1 MQLINDNCF
10 NYFPK
15 IKEKSIDL
23 ILCDPPYNLT
33 KCSWDKYIP
42 INEMWFFLN
51 KIIKDKGVIALHS
64 MQPFTTLL
72 INSNIQNFKYCWI
85 WDKVNPTGFLNANI
99 QPLRRYEEI
108 CIFYKKQC
116 NYNPVMTTRK
126 EVRKNR
132 TTIKNSIYNDFKLQ
146 SNTYNERYPTNIIK
160 ISNAN
165 KKNRLHPTQKPTKL
179 VEYLIKTYTDER
191 DIVLDFA
198 MGSGTTGVACKNL
211 DRKFIGI
218 EKDKNYFDI
227 AQKRIDNFNGDKRT
241 SEDKNK

>member
-1 MQLINDNCF
+1 MQLINDDCF

-42 INEMWFFLN
+42 INKMWFFLN

-85 WDKVNPTGFLNANI
+85 WDKVNPTGFLNANK

-116 NYNPVMTTRK
+116 NYNPVMTARK

-227 AQKRIDNFNGDKRT
+227 AQKRIDNFKRR
-241 SEDKNK
+241 KIK

>member
-241 SEDKNK
+241 SEDKKK